1 MYVTGFFGEVLGPVG
16 FSLLMM
22 PLASIKADGSQDF
35 LPRWRGFS
43 GELVVTEK
51 IARRHRFIACGARSS
66 RAKASA
72 PGIAV
77 VAPLLSDITGLAA
90 RALVDGAGAGH
101 HRLYRRAAA
110 CPPSSLAAA
119 SGAEPLSPFC
129 LEGTATDRAGAR
141 RVIVANAAHGPPRT
155 EEAGVGAGADDHR
168 GPSPRRPR
176 SPSSS

>member
-1 MYVTGFFGEVLGPVG
+1 MGPVG
-16 FSLLMM
+16 FPLLMM
-22 PLASIKADGSQDF
+22 PLASTKAEGSQDF
-35 LPRWRGFS
+35 CRGWDGFS

-51 IARRHRFIACGARSS
+51 IAHRHRFIACGARSS
-66 RAKASA
+66 RAKAPA

-77 VAPLLSDITGLAA
+77 VAPLLSDITRLAA

-101 HRLYRRAAA
+101 YRLYRRVAA
-110 CPPSSLAAA
+110 CPPSSLAAG
-119 SGAEPLSPFC
+119 SGAEPLSSFC

-141 RVIVANAAHGPPRT
+141 RVIVANAAHGLPRT
-155 EEAGVGAGADDHR
+155 EEAGVGAGADDHGR